1 MIKARRVTETY
12 AIRGR
17 DNTACKDK
25 SDDLTL
31 DAFACTT
38 DEVCTNE
45 ESNIITIS
53 DTYETFS

>member
-25 SDDLTL
+25 SDDLT
-31 DAFACTT
+31 T